1 MGLEKEGNGD
11 RKFSIACILSKTA
24 FALSKRD
31 KCFMLTVSHR
41 FSGDVPA

>member
-1 MGLEKEGNGD
+1 MGLEKEDNGD
-11 RKFSIACILSKTA
+11 RKFSIACILSKAA

-31 KCFMLTVSHR
+31 KCFRLTVSHR